1 MNVIVENELFV
12 LKPYYRMGGNLVLI
26 IGGVLFCRVKKL
38 GLTLIIL
45 YILKWSL
52 LVFQCLWKQSECT
65 IELYFFLM
73 SYNRIF
79 LF

>member
-12 LKPYYRMGGNLVLI
+12 LKPYYRMGNLVLI

-45 YILKWSL
+45 YILK
-52 LVFQCLWKQSECT
+52 
-65 IELYFFLM
+65 
-73 SYNRIF
+73 
-79 LF
+79 